1 MAKWWEA
8 MAVEAKGGDL
18 RELGAAE
25 VGGLEAAVVDL
36 TEAEEGVLRGVAAM
50 AGTMARFQASDA
62 SWRISASGDLVV

>member
-36 TEAEEGVLRGVAAM
+36 TEAEEGEEACCEE
-50 AGTMARFQASDA
+50 
-62 SWRISASGDLVV
+62 